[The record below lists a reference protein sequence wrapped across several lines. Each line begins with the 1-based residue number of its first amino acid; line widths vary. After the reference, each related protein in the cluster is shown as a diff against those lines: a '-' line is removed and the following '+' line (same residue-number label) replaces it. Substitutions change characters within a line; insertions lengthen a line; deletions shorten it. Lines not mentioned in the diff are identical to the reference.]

1 MVRNRSLFVWLLVV
15 ACLAPPA
22 MAGSRSANSWLAQAD
37 IDNPDAVDDPD
48 APDDL
53 DAPLEATPEPPA
65 DTAPAAP
72 VDAPDMPLEA
82 TPAPPADT
90 APAAPTGFVPPEQ
103 LPEGTNLTIEGSS
116 SMAVITQALIQ
127 QFQAAY
133 PNASVTLTEQPA
145 DVALTNLQTATADLA
160 AIGRPLTEE
169 QLAQNLREVSISREK
184 VAVIVSADN
193 PFEDQLEAADF
204 VRIFRGEITNWVEL
218 GGPDLPIRLV
228 DRPATSDTRA
238 ALGNYEIFDGDLTT
252 GDNVTQ
258 VPSDSTAEVV
268 EALGDNGIGYAIASQ
283 VIGQDN
289 VRVLSMHGTL
299 PDDPRYPYSQP
310 RNYVYRGTD
319 TLPIEVEAF
328 LALAT
333 NAQGQETVAQAK
345 AAEAADV
352 AAAEL
357 PDKVSAMRPNG
368 QGFVTGDRAG
378 NLNFWNADGTPAGD
392 PVAAHTG
399 PVTALAFSADGQRLI
414 SGGADGT
421 IRLWD
426 AVGTPIGDPINAG
439 NGPVT
444 SLTIQPDGRF
454 ISASADG
461 TLQLWDDTGNPI
473 GGPITGHEDA
483 VRDMV
488 LNPDGTQLTTASKD
502 GTIRQW
508 NTADGM
514 PQGEPW
520 TGHQG
525 AVQALAAKPDGTFV
539 SGGADGTVRQWDASG
554 TPVGEPLPVSGP
566 VTAIAANAS
575 GTSVAVGDDTGA
587 LQYLSGEG
595 VPVGPAITDVGAP
608 IDDLAFTPD
617 GQRLVVSAGA
627 VPQLRDSTGQSVP
640 IPTAEAET
648 ADSEAAGLPPELLD
662 LWQRLRQLPPQVLWI
677 IPVVVLG
684 LLLLGLLR
692 SFRQDED
699 DDFDE
704 EPVNL
709 LPGDVTEADTD
720 FTNTDLTNSDL
731 TGDDFA
737 STDFTSPDPS
747 RSEVSGISPQEA
759 TSSLDASLARAKQT
773 LAEGVSLGNAG
784 RYQEALDRFNK
795 SIELAD
801 IERLKAAAAGTAL
814 VGASAVIARGLARR
828 GTAFANLGRTD
839 DALQSINRALEM
851 DPNEA
856 AAWIGKGNVLV
867 QKGQLDEALFCFD
880 KAIELNPNLA
890 AAWQGK
896 GKALQKM
903 GRDAEARNAFAQA
916 GALGGVSE
924 DIPIELGTPVDE
936 MPTTEYP
943 PTGFSGSDFSS
954 DDFSD
959 SDFAVPSIT
968 PSSPSPG
975 VGSIRP
981 AAPPPTIQPQPQP
994 TLITPPPVEPSPL
1007 PTPPIP
1013 NGPIGPI
1020 GIIPAEPTP
1029 TPGTDDDLPADLLAA
1044 IDRLP
1049 PVELPVE
1056 PAQSPP
1062 RAPIT
1067 SMSEVTEPVIAPSDD
1082 SVPPD
1087 VLQAVEYLPAEA
1099 ESPDPGAPVT
1109 APIDVPP
1116 EVRAILAGDSDIPSA
1131 EETADAA
1138 SITDP
1143 MSAFFGDDPT
1153 MSMRPAAQTSPP
1165 SVAEG
1170 ASVSPSESL
1179 APSTVPDQPD
1189 DSSDSDAAALAGLP
1203 PEVLEALK
1211 GIPEDS
1217 PDSFDLPSTP
1227 NPGQPPPPPPNNP
1240 RLQDP
1245 S

>member
-15 ACLAPPA
+15 ACLASPA
-22 MAGSRSANSWLAQAD
+22 VAGSRSGSWLVQLD
-37 IDNPDAVDDPD
+37 IDNPDAVDNPD
-48 APDDL
+48 APDD
-53 DAPLEATPEPPA
+53 APEAADDTSPESPEVASPESPEGIPP
-65 DTAPAAP
+65 
-72 VDAPDMPLEA
+72 E
-82 TPAPPADT
+82 
-90 APAAPTGFVPPEQ
+90 GFVPPEQ

-133 PNASVTLTEQPA
+133 PNASVTLVERPSDA
-145 DVALTNLQTATADLA
+145 AVANLQTATADLA
-160 AIGRPLTEE
+160 AIGRSLTEE
-169 QLAQNLREVSISREK
+169 QQAQNLREVSVSREK
-184 VAVIVSADN
+184 VAVIVGAEN
-193 PFEDQLEAADF
+193 PFEDQIEAEDF

-228 DRPATSDTRA
+228 DRPETSDTRA
-238 ALGNYEIFDGDLTT
+238 ALANYEIFGGDLTT
-252 GDNVTQ
+252 GGNVTP
-258 VPSDSTAEVV
+258 VPNDSTAEVV

-289 VRVLSMHGTL
+289 VRVLPMHGTL

-352 AAAEL
+352 AAADL
-357 PDKVSAMRPNG
+357 PDKVSATRPNG

-378 NLNFWNADGTPAGD
+378 NLNFWNADGTPAGE

-399 PVTALAFSADGQRLI
+399 PVTAITFSGDGQRLI

-426 AVGTPIGDPINAG
+426 AVGTPIGDPINGG

-473 GGPITGHEDA
+473 GAPITGHEDA

-488 LNPDGTQLTTASKD
+488 LNPDGTLLTTASKD

-508 NTADGM
+508 NTADGT

-525 AVQALAAKPDGTFV
+525 AVQALAATPAGVIF
-539 SGGADGTVRQWDASG
+539 SGGADGTVRQWDANG
-554 TPVGEPLPVSGP
+554 VPVGEPLPVSGP

-575 GTSVAVGDDTGA
+575 GTSVAVGDETGA

-595 VPVGPAITDVGAP
+595 VPVGPALTDVGAP

-617 GQRLVVSAGA
+617 GQRLVVSAGE
-627 VPQLRDSTGQSVP
+627 VPQLRDSTGQMIP
-640 IPTAEAET
+640 IPNSEAET
-648 ADSEAAGLPPELLD
+648 ADSEAAGIPPELLD
-662 LWQRLRQLPPQVLWI
+662 LWQRLQRLPPQVLWI
-677 IPVVVLG
+677 IPVAVLG

-692 SFRQDED
+692 SFRKDED
-699 DDFDE
+699 DDFE
-704 EPVNL
+704 EDAVGL
-709 LPGDVTEADTD
+709 LPGDATDTDTD
-720 FTNTDLTNSDL
+720 FTNTD
-731 TGDDFA
+731 FA
-737 STDFTSPDPS
+737 SNDFTNTDFTSPEPA

-759 TSSLDASLARAKQT
+759 TSSLDSSLARAKQT

-828 GTAFANLGRTD
+828 GTAFANLGRTEE
-839 DALQSINRALEM
+839 ALQSLNRALEM

-903 GRDAEARNAFAQA
+903 GRDAEARNAFAKA

-936 MPTTEYP
+936 MPATTGYSQS
-943 PTGFSGSDFSS
+943 GFSDSDFSS
-954 DDFSD
+954 NDFND
-959 SDFAVPSIT
+959 SDFAVPPVT
-968 PSSPSPG
+968 PSSATPG
-975 VGSIRP
+975 VGSMRP
-981 AAPPPTIQPQPQP
+981 TAPPPTTQPQPRP

-1007 PTPPIP
+1007 PTPPLP
-1013 NGPIGPI
+1013 SGPIGPI
-1020 GIIPAEPTP
+1020 GIFPPEPTLNA
-1029 TPGTDDDLPADLLAA
+1029 GADDDIPADLLAA

-1049 PVELPVE
+1049 PVDLPVS

-1062 RAPIT
+1062 SAPIT
-1067 SMSEVTEPVIAPSDD
+1067 PISEVTDPAIAPTADD
-1082 SVPPD
+1082 SVPPE
-1087 VLQAVEYLPAEA
+1087 VLQSLEYLPAEA
-1099 ESPDPGAPVT
+1099 ESPDPSAPVT

-1116 EVRAILAGDSDIPSA
+1116 EVSAILAGDSDIPSA

-1138 SITDP
+1138 SVTDP
-1143 MSAFFGDDPT
+1143 MAAFFGNDPT
-1153 MSMRPAAQTSPP
+1153 VSMRPAARTSPP
-1165 SVAEG
+1165 SVAE
-1170 ASVSPSESL
+1170 ASSPVSPPDSL
-1179 APSTVPDQPD
+1179 ASSTVPDQPD
-1189 DSSDSDAAALAGLP
+1189 DLSDSDAALAGLP
-1203 PEVLEALK
+1203 PDVLEALK

-1217 PDSFDLPSTP
+1217 PDSFNLPSTSDTE
-1227 NPGQPPPPPPNNP
+1227 QTPPPPPNNP
-1240 RLQDP
+1240 RLQDL

>member
-22 MAGSRSANSWLAQAD
+22 MAASRSGNWLAQLD
-37 IDNPDAVDDPD
+37 IDNPDAVDNPD
-48 APDDL
+48 ALPEVS
-53 DAPLEATPEPPA
+53 PEAPA
-65 DTAPAAP
+65 DTPAEAPA
-72 VDAPDMPLEA
+72 
-82 TPAPPADT
+82 
-90 APAAPTGFVPPEQ
+90 GFVQPEQ
-103 LPEGTNLTIEGSS
+103 LPEGINLTIEGSS

-133 PNASVTLTEQPA
+133 PNTSVTLAERPSDIA
-145 DVALTNLQTATADLA
+145 VTNLQTGTADLA

-184 VAVIVSADN
+184 VAVIVGADN
-193 PFEDQLEAADF
+193 PFEDQLEAADL
-204 VRIFRGEITNWVEL
+204 VRIFRGEITNWIEL

-228 DRPATSDTRA
+228 DRPETSDTRA
-238 ALGNYEIFDGDLTT
+238 ALGNYEIFAGDLTT

-258 VPSDSTAEVV
+258 VPNDSTAEVV

-352 AAAEL
+352 AAADL
-357 PDKVSAMRPNG
+357 PDKVSATRPNG

-378 NLNFWNADGTPAGD
+378 NLNFWNADGTPAGE

-473 GGPITGHEDA
+473 GAPITGHEDA

-488 LNPDGTQLTTASKD
+488 LNPDGTLLTTASKD

-508 NTADGM
+508 NTADGT

-525 AVQALAAKPDGTFV
+525 AVQALAAKPDGVIF
-539 SGGADGTVRQWDASG
+539 SGGADGTVRQWDVNGA
-554 TPVGEPLPVSGP
+554 PVGEPLPVSGP

-575 GTSVAVGDDTGA
+575 GTSVAVGDETGS

-595 VPVGPAITDVGAP
+595 VPVGPALTDVGAP
-608 IDDLAFTPD
+608 IDALAFTPD
-617 GQRLVVSAGA
+617 GQRLVVSAGEA
-627 VPQLRDSTGQSVP
+627 PQLRDSTGQTIP
-640 IPTAEAET
+640 IPTTEAET
-648 ADSEAAGLPPELLD
+648 ADSEAAGIPPELLD
-662 LWQRLRQLPPQVLWI
+662 LWQRLQRLPPQVLWI
-677 IPVVVLG
+677 IPVAVLG

-699 DDFDE
+699 DDFE
-704 EPVNL
+704 EDAVGL
-709 LPGDVTEADTD
+709 LPGDATDADTD
-720 FTNTDLTNSDL
+720 FTNTD
-731 TGDDFA
+731 FA
-737 STDFTSPDPS
+737 SNDFTNTDFTSPDPD
-747 RSEVSGISPQEA
+747 RSEVSGISPQA
-759 TSSLDASLARAKQT
+759 ASSSLDASLARAKQT

-828 GTAFANLGRTD
+828 GTAFANLGRTE
-839 DALQSINRALEM
+839 DALQSLNRALEM

-903 GRDAEARNAFAQA
+903 GRDAEARNAFAKA
-916 GALGGVSE
+916 GSLGGVSE

-936 MPTTEYP
+936 MPATTGYP
-943 PTGFSGSDFSS
+943 PT
-954 DDFSD
+954 DFSD
-959 SDFAVPSIT
+959 SDFSSNDFNDSDFAVPPVT
-968 PSSPSPG
+968 PGSATPG
-975 VGSIRP
+975 VGAMRP
-981 AAPPPTIQPQPQP
+981 TAPPPTMQPQPRP
-994 TLITPPPVEPSPL
+994 ALITPPPEPTPL
-1007 PTPPIP
+1007 PTPPLP
-1013 NGPIGPI
+1013 SGPIGPI

-1029 TPGTDDDLPADLLAA
+1029 TPGTDDDIPADLLAA

-1049 PVELPVE
+1049 PVDPPIS
-1056 PAQSPP
+1056 PAESTPS
-1062 RAPIT
+1062 APIT
-1067 SMSEVTEPVIAPSDD
+1067 PTSEVTDPAIAPTDG
-1082 SVPPD
+1082 SVPQE
-1087 VLQAVEYLPAEA
+1087 VLQSVEYLPAEV
-1099 ESPDPGAPVT
+1099 ESPDPNAPVT

-1116 EVRAILAGDSDIPSA
+1116 EVMAILAGDSDIPSA
-1131 EETADAA
+1131 EEPADAA
-1138 SITDP
+1138 SVTDP
-1143 MSAFFGDDPT
+1143 MAAFFGNDPT
-1153 MSMRPAAQTSPP
+1153 VSMRPAARTSPP
-1165 SVAEG
+1165 SVTEAPPMSSPEG
-1170 ASVSPSESL
+1170 ESL
-1179 APSTVPDQPD
+1179 ASSAVPDQPED
-1189 DSSDSDAAALAGLP
+1189 LSDSDAALAGLP

-1217 PDSFDLPSTP
+1217 PDSFNLPSTP
-1227 NPGQPPPPPPNNP
+1227 DTEQMPPPPPNNP